1 MSDASGIS
9 RTASAGRGEP
19 SWLAIAVAAAFPTAL
34 TLAYFV
40 ALADRPRGLVQ
51 GVYAAGKAMQFA
63 FPALWVRWA
72 TGRFPRPARPGA
84 RGAVAGLVFGIALL
98 VGAIALH
105 TLLLAPAGV
114 LEGGPAQAVRAKM
127 ASFGVDTPLRYLAL
141 AAFYS
146 VVHAAAE
153 EYYWRWFV
161 FGELR
166 RACRPGPAIV
176 WSSLAFAAHHVV
188 ILGAFFGWTS
198 PWTPALAAAVGAGG
212 AFWAWLYHRSGSL
225 LGPWLGHL
233 MADAAVFAIGYRLAF
248 AAP

>member
-1 MSDASGIS
+1 MPARPG
-9 RTASAGRGEP
+9 AVGPAWG
-19 SWLAIAVAAAFPTAL
+19 AIAFAMAFPTAL
-34 TLAYFV
+34 TLSYFV
-40 ALADRPRGLVQ
+40 LLAGQPRGLVQ
-51 GVYAAGKAMQFA
+51 GVYAAGKVVQFA
-63 FPALWVRWA
+63 FPALWVA
-72 TGRFPRPARPGA
+72 YASGRFPLPARPGR
-84 RGAVAGLVFGIALL
+84 RGALPGLAFGIALL
-98 VGAIALH
+98 AGAVALH
-105 TLLLAPAGV
+105 LLVLEPTGALGGAPA
-114 LEGGPAQAVRAKM
+114 EAVRAKM

-166 RACRPGPAIV
+166 RACRPGPAIA

-198 PWTPALAAAVGAGG
+198 PWTPVLAAAVGAGG

-233 MADAAVFAIGYRLAF
+233 MADAAIFAIGYRLAF
-248 AAP
+248 ALP